1 MNSYSDESSG
11 SNFNLSY
18 LLSQTLYNHSQG
30 GELPGYI
37 RNILGLIHHKLPS
50 IHSGIIQ
57 HPESI
62 ETKSEPQW
70 RCVEYKLD
78 MSQIEQIQSV
88 SFWTEGVFQFSIGIV
103 GITFN
108 IFAIPIL
115 SSKKMKNIF
124 NKLLISL
131 LVLHSIYICC
141 VLLTKAMWK
150 ETPDEKYHPESF
162 SRTLFIYSYSYFLH
176 PLKRFVRI
184 SSTFLTILIA
194 RERYLAVR
202 HPIQYRNSNLGG
214 NQWIPVIRTLLLVL
228 ATAALI
234 TFPIYLETSVEKSEV
249 SRVVDVNTTHSKY
262 VSNS

>member
-1 MNSYSDESSG
+1 M
-11 SNFNLSY
+11 SY
-18 LLSQTLYNHSQG
+18 LLSQTLYNHSHG
-30 GELPGYI
+30 GELPDYI
-37 RNILGLIHHKLPS
+37 RRILGLLHHKLPS
-50 IHSGIIQ
+50 INSEIIQ

-62 ETKSEPQW
+62 ESEPQW
-70 RCVEYKLD
+70 RCVEYKLE
-78 MSQIEQIQSV
+78 MSQIEQIRSV
-88 SFWTEGVFQFSIGIV
+88 SFWTEGVFQFTIGII

-108 IFAIPIL
+108 ILAIPIL
-115 SSKKMKNIF
+115 SSKKMRNVF

-150 ETPDEKYHPESF
+150 ETPEEQYHPQSF
-162 SRTLFIYSYSYFLH
+162 LRTVFIYSYSYFLR

-202 HPIQYRNSNLGG
+202 HPIQYRNSNLVG